1 MTVKSWLQILRR
13 RMFSV
18 SVVALLVLVAGVS
31 AALLIPPSYRSTAT
45 ILVEQEELSQEVTGT
60 DRGAYADR
68 RINILSKR
76 VLSRDNLS
84 RLAREFELFDETAYQ
99 GDKLLRSSLEDLR
112 SRIDVET
119 VTAEVIDSKMRFQVS
134 ATIAFNVSFV
144 AAEPLRAQQ
153 VTERLVEMF
162 FEENVALLSRGN
174 AAASDLFGKEEHQL
188 ARQIDEAEEKLRVF
202 KEKNV
207 YALPEMQNVNIQSL
221 EKTND
226 EISASRLQLKALHER
241 RIFLESELV
250 RLSPTSIV
258 YDADGGRVLG
268 YEDRLKMLRAEYA
281 QKRSKYSLSHPDIKK
296 LRREIAGLESELKAL
311 ADKRADAEKEIEAE
325 LINLRTERTGLASRY
340 AEDHPTIKSLDG
352 RIEALTRQLQEEKG
366 RALPSSMIDL
376 KADNPAYIDAAS
388 KLKSTMLEI
397 ETLDERLLELEE
409 ERQVYEQRLEIAP
422 LVEREF
428 LQLERQY
435 NQALEE
441 HQTIRERRFAAQLA
455 GAIESS
461 SSGQGLRVLEEPDYP
476 ERPHKPNRKLLLVAT
491 LALAL
496 WAGIGTALIQEHYDQ
511 RIWTVDDVVREL
523 SEQPLSVVPTMR
535 VYVAKPAS
543 SNQPMKLGT

>member
-1 MTVKSWLQILRR
+1 MTVKSWIQILRR

-45 ILVEQEELSQEVTGT
+45 ILVEQEELSQEATGT

-144 AAEPLRAQQ
+144 AAEPLMAQQ

-174 AAASDLFGKEEHQL
+174 AAASGLFGKEEDQL
-188 ARQIDEAEEKLRVF
+188 ARQIDEAEERLRVF

-241 RIFLESELV
+241 RIYLESELV

-268 YEDRLKMLRAEYA
+268 HEDRLKMLRAEYA
-281 QKRSKYSLSHPDIKK
+281 QKKSKYSRSHPDIKK

-340 AEDHPTIKSLDG
+340 ADDHPTIKSLDG

-397 ETLDERLLELEE
+397 ETLDKRLLELEE
-409 ERQVYEQRLEIAP
+409 DRQRYEERLEIAP

-455 GAIESS
+455 GAFESS

-523 SEQPLSVVPTMR
+523 SEPPLSVVPTMR
-535 VYVAKPAS
+535 VYVAKSAS